1 MKPHFEKR
9 VEMDPDDLDAKHD
22 LVTYLMNEERL
33 VTRYEENKDLVS
45 EHVQEL
51 LSDIDMSGQ
60 WSVDIMQNGDQFY
73 LIDMAPA
80 QNSAFYKEAVPE
92 GKRVG
97 LTENWLP
104 DLGKQN
110 ED

>member
-1 MKPHFEKR
+1 
-9 VEMDPDDLDAKHD
+9 
-22 LVTYLMNEERL
+22 
-33 VTRYEENKDLVS
+33 
-45 EHVQEL
+45 
-51 LSDIDMSGQ
+51 
-60 WSVDIMQNGDQFY
+60 MQNGDQFY

-110 ED
+110 EE